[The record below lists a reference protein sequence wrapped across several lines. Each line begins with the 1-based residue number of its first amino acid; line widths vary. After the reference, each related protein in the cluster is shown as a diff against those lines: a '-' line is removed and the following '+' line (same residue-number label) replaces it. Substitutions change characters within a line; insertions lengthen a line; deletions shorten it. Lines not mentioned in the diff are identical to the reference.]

1 MAAPAVRFISQSISH
16 EKEAQIVL
24 NRQMSHLIAL
34 TGLKVTSWIFAK
46 LNTPFDT
53 FYNNINLAHHISLEF
68 SSFESLTESVHNQLT
83 LHIDLLLF
91 FFFLFFFQVE
101 RRTSF
106 QDLIR
111 TGEGTVLSLWD
122 QWGITVVH
130 AHVDILSFVSWKN
143 WYKKVLYFPEK
154 KFMYFVLR

>member
-1 MAAPAVRFISQSISH
+1 MPNTNVIIMAAPAVRFISQSISH

-24 NRQMSHLIAL
+24 NKQMSHLIAL

-91 FFFLFFFQVE
+91 FFFLFFFSGRKKNFIPRPHPN
-101 RRTSF
+101 RRGHSTIPLRSMRYHSCPCPCRYLELCF
-106 QDLIR
+106 LKKLI
-111 TGEGTVLSLWD
+111 
-122 QWGITVVH
+122 
-130 AHVDILSFVSWKN
+130 
-143 WYKKVLYFPEK
+143 
-154 KFMYFVLR
+154 